1 MIWLLLWLHRHELFW
16 SDLIQIVDAVLRN
29 LGLLLEVSSLLLV
42 RCLKLT
48 SGHLLDRLCLLLG
61 SRLESLGRDW
71 VDQVHN
77 RLIRCGADKKE
88 EGQ

>member
-1 MIWLLLWLHRHELFW
+1 MIRLLWLYRHELFW
-16 SDLIQIVDAVLRN
+16 GDLIQIVDAVLSN

-42 RCLKLT
+42 RCLELT
-48 SGHLLDRLCLLLG
+48 SGHLLDRRLCLLLG

-77 RLIRCGADKKE
+77 RLIRCGANKKE
-88 EGQ
+88 EWE